1 MQSVSF
7 CVLPIECFLKI
18 WLVCVILSFLLITIK
33 QDSEKI
39 HFCISSC
46 LADPLLRSN
55 DCWFWPQSALFIH
68 PRERCIGSIFWALQ
82 LWLPLYYVFPSPL
95 YLHCFYGA
103 GIQMSSRFV
112 EDGSSVSVPP
122 PYYFCMLLK
131 EVIVESH
138 IYTTILKPKI
148 ITLRY
153 LFNLIRKLEIMAL
166 V

>member
-1 MQSVSF
+1 
-7 CVLPIECFLKI
+7 
-18 WLVCVILSFLLITIK
+18 
-33 QDSEKI
+33 
-39 HFCISSC
+39 
-46 LADPLLRSN
+46 
-55 DCWFWPQSALFIH
+55 
-68 PRERCIGSIFWALQ
+68 
-82 LWLPLYYVFPSPL
+82 
-95 YLHCFYGA
+95 
-103 GIQMSSRFV
+103 MSSRFV